1 MNRTVILLVAALALA
16 GCNKTTDTTSSLQQ
30 AVKDAQNL
38 TAEQKYEIA
47 CNAADALMLTYR
59 AFVAQKQT
67 ATTNGRVEAAYAAV
81 APFCAVRPENYAT
94 ALVALMQS
102 VTAFKA
108 ALPKAA

>member
-1 MNRTVILLVAALALA
+1 MRAIVPLAIALALA
-16 GCNKTTDTTSSLQQ
+16 GCNTTKTDTTSSLQQ
-30 AVKDAQNL
+30 AVKDVQSM
-38 TAEQKYEIA
+38 TPEQKYEVA
-47 CNAADALMLTYR
+47 CQSVDALHLAYLT
-59 AFVAQKQT
+59 FVAPKQS

-102 VTAFKA
+102 VSAFKA